1 MISQHFL
8 DQFSLVQLFLVT
20 LAVMVFFIEIGF
32 RIGRHS
38 QSKAAKAQASQV
50 RSIMG
55 AVLGLLAFIMAF
67 SFATGQS
74 HYEVRVQHMVEEAR
88 LARNIYFQAEFLQA
102 PYSDQARQIIR
113 DYIGDRIKADQLA
126 RQKKIE
132 EILQLIERS
141 EQMHQDL
148 WRIAAINESS
158 SDASSIPGRDP
169 FTELVS
175 GLIDVHAQRLQAAL
189 MNRIPSIIWIALYLC
204 ALLSMMVV
212 GYQAG
217 LVGRRS
223 PIATVSLA
231 LAFSGIMMLI
241 TDLDRPLMSL
251 FHMDNHI
258 MVEVIQM
265 MDAEQAALLEAMT
278 GAAPNPR

>member
-1 MISQHFL
+1 VATLHFL
-8 DQFSLVQLFLVT
+8 DQYSLWQLFLAT
-20 LAVMVFFIEIGF
+20 LLLMVLFIEIGF
-32 RIGRHS
+32 HLGRRS

-55 AVLGLLAFIMAF
+55 ATLGLLAFMLAF

-74 HYEVRVQHMVEEAR
+74 HYEIRVQNMVEEAR
-88 LARNIYFQAEFLQA
+88 LARNAYFQAEFLPA
-102 PYSDQARQIIR
+102 PYDTEARQILHE
-113 DYIGDRIKADQLA
+113 YISDRVLVDKLA
-126 RQKKIE
+126 REGKGS
-132 EILQLIERS
+132 EILELIEKS
-141 EQMHQDL
+141 EGMQEQL
-148 WRIAAINESS
+148 WRIAAANE
-158 SDASSIPGRDP
+158 ASPNVTVSNGLGRDP

-175 GLIDVHAQRLQAAL
+175 GLIDIHAQRLQAAL
-189 MNRIPSIIWIALYLC
+189 MNRIPHVIWITLFCC
-204 ALLSMMVV
+204 ALLSMLVM

-251 FHMDNHI
+251 FHVDNQIMSEVLQLMDK
-258 MVEVIQM
+258 
-265 MDAEQAALLEAMT
+265 EQAALLQATLE
-278 GAAPNPR
+278 G